1 LKARIRG
8 VLKRVRLAW
17 KMNGLFFAILVFVL
31 GISAYVT
38 NLDMERAE
46 LAAARELS
54 RATSDRIRANVR
66 EVMLTGRPTEL
77 RSTVRRIASGNPNYR
92 DIRLVSHPGQMD
104 AASGEGVPG
113 TIPTEAWPCS
123 ACHGESPVLDPRSG
137 DACCDRVLEYPDG
150 ERVVSVVTPLYRES
164 GCTNATC
171 HTPNEAPVLGVIQAD
186 FSLAR
191 VDELMAQ
198 RNRHTLLVI
207 LALLVIGTVA
217 TWWMTERLI
226 GRRIRS
232 LREGAQRL
240 AAHDYSFRFS
250 DSAEDGIGELVHVF
264 DSVTSE
270 LSETLSE
277 LVSAREYLQAIVENS
292 ADIIITVDPT
302 GIITTFN
309 PGAEKILGYE
319 REEVVGRRIEMLFA
333 DPAERDAAIA
343 KLDHSDH
350 VVNYLT
356 HFVTKKGDVRN
367 VLLTLSRLRS
377 PDGEPIGT
385 MGISK
390 DVTRELRLQRRL
402 LRSERMAALGHAIT
416 GIQHSIKN
424 LLNNMKG
431 GAYMVRLGLKKDDR
445 GLLMEGWEM
454 VQEGIDDMTQMSM
467 SMLDFARTR
476 KLKLEKTDLK
486 ELATKAKA
494 TAEKRFKEEG
504 VSLETELDSHVPPV
518 MCDAE
523 MVRSVILDLLENA
536 VEACTWKEYPEG
548 ERPEVVLG
556 LHNSDVSGYVKL
568 HVTDNGEGITREV
581 QKRMFTPFFS
591 TKEKRGTGMGLA
603 VVARIVSSHE
613 GRTEVESKPGE
624 GATFEV
630 WLPVDG
636 PTLGEEES
644 DAQTGA
650 GG

>member
-1 LKARIRG
+1 MSRL
-8 VLKRVRLAW
+8 RLAW
-17 KMNGLFFAILVFVL
+17 KLNGLFFVILVFVL
-31 GISAYVT
+31 GLSAYLA
-38 NLDMERAE
+38 NLDLERAE
-46 LAAARELS
+46 LAAARESS
-54 RATSDRIRANVR
+54 RATSDRVRANIRDLMMAGKPEGLETLVR
-66 EVMLTGRPTEL
+66 QM
-77 RSTVRRIASGNPNYR
+77 ASGNPDYR
-92 DIRLVSHPGQMD
+92 DIRLIAHDGRVV
-104 AASGEGVPG
+104 AAQHATAPDTVPRG
-113 TIPTEAWPCS
+113 AWPCI
-123 ACHGESPVLDPRSG
+123 ACHEQPDLSPPDTAV
-137 DACCDRVLEYPDG
+137 ACCDQIVEYPDG
-150 ERVVSVVTPLYRES
+150 ERAVSVVTPLYREQS
-164 GCTNATC
+164 CGNAGC
-171 HTPNEAPVLGVIQAD
+171 HTPMASPVGDSLLGIIQAD

-191 VDELMAQ
+191 VDALMAQ
-198 RNRHTLLVI
+198 RNRHTLLLI
-207 LALLVIGTVA
+207 LVLLVLGTGA
-217 TWWMTERLI
+217 TWWMTDRVI

-240 AAHDYSFRFS
+240 ADHDYSFRFGGE
-250 DSAEDGIGELVHVF
+250 AEDGIGELVHVF
-264 DSVTSE
+264 DNVTSE

-302 GIITTFN
+302 GLITTFN
-309 PGAEKILGYE
+309 PGAEKVLGYD

-343 KLDHSDH
+343 KLEHTDH

-356 HFVTKKGDVRN
+356 HFVTKNGDVRN

-377 PDGEPIGT
+377 PEGEPIGT

-431 GAYMVRLGLKKDDR
+431 GSYMVKLGLQKDDR
-445 GLLMEGWEM
+445 DLLMEGWDM
-454 VQEGIDDMTQMSM
+454 VQEGINDMTKMSM

-476 KLKLEKTDLK
+476 KLRLSETDLR
-486 ELATKAKA
+486 ELVKKAKA
-494 TAEKRFKEEG
+494 TAEKRFREEG
-504 VSLETELDSHVPPV
+504 VTLDLDLDGGVPPV
-518 MCDAE
+518 KCDSE
-523 MVRSVILDLLENA
+523 MIRSVLLDLLENA
-536 VEACTWKEYPEG
+536 VEACTWKEYGEG
-548 ERPEVVLG
+548 EEPRVILGMRASEVP
-556 LHNSDVSGYVKL
+556 GYVKI
-568 HVTDNGEGITREV
+568 HVSDNGEGITREV

-591 TKEKRGTGMGLA
+591 TKEKKGTGMGLA

-613 GRTEVESKPGE
+613 GRTEVKSKPGE

-630 WLPVDG
+630 WLPVEG

-644 DAQTGA
+644 DAETGT